1 MQHLFT
7 LPNSTIKCNLCCM
20 DFRCYSHGMETPR
33 WLLFLYQVPSTPSTH
48 RAYAWRKL
56 KAIGALYLQ
65 NSICLLPSR
74 DELRGR
80 LGELRDEIS
89 ARGGEASLLE
99 LELVDKGECEAMI
112 CRFDEQVG
120 DEYGE
125 FLEQCGDFHAE
136 LRKERDKKH
145 LTFGELEE
153 NEAEIDKLRSWLP
166 RILARDFFDMKLKAA
181 ALAALEKCERDFSLF
196 ERQVEAAELRKQGE

>member
-1 MQHLFT
+1 
-7 LPNSTIKCNLCCM
+7 
-20 DFRCYSHGMETPR
+20 METPR
-33 WLLFLYQVPSTPSTH
+33 WLLFLYQVPSSPSTH

-74 DELRGR
+74 EELRGR
-80 LGELRDEIS
+80 LVELRDEIAS
-89 ARGGEASLLE
+89 RGGEANLLE
-99 LELVDKGECEAMI
+99 LELVGKGECEAMI
-112 CRFDEQVG
+112 ERFGEQVG

-145 LTFGELEE
+145 LTYGELEE
-153 NEAEIDKLRSWLP
+153 NEAEIEKLRSWLP
-166 RILARDFFDMKLKAA
+166 KIVARDFFGMKLKAA
-181 ALAALEKCERDFSLF
+181 ALAGLEKCEKDFALF
-196 ERQVEAAELRKQGE
+196 EGQVEAAELRKQDG

>member
-1 MQHLFT
+1 
-7 LPNSTIKCNLCCM
+7 
-20 DFRCYSHGMETPR
+20 METPR
-33 WLLFLYQVPSTPSTH
+33 WLLFFYQVPSSPSTH

-56 KAIGALYLQ
+56 KALGALYLQ

-74 DELRGR
+74 KELRER
-80 LGELRDEIS
+80 LTELRDEIA

-99 LELVDKGECEAMI
+99 LELVGSDECEEMI
-112 CRFDEQVG
+112 GRFGGQVG

-125 FLEQCGDFHAE
+125 FLEQCEDFHAE

-145 LTFGELEE
+145 LTYGELEE

-166 RILARDFFDMKLKAA
+166 RIVARDFFGMKLRAT
-181 ALAALEKCERDFSLF
+181 ALTALEKCEKDLALF